1 MLSVQVLRAHTRR
14 KASKLVVL
22 VKKSTD
28 SGGAQSLDILA
39 AKVRIVEAELTLE
52 EKEVRLE
59 NGTSFMAEPNL
70 NCKIAVVKNLVEP
83 GMHEGARLYDRFKL
97 KRDAD
102 GDWTF
107 AKYSKLGNLIMVR
120 YDERWFEDPNAEF
133 EAADFEG
140 FEFICRIQSKTDS
153 KGKQLKGSVVDW
165 QSMRQAGGTEERAIT
180 EKVAQA
186 EAEEETDVS
195 DIAF

>member
-70 NCKIAVVKNLVEP
+70 NCKIAVIKNLVEP
-83 GMHEGARLYDRFKL
+83 GIHEGATLYDRFRL
-97 KRDAD
+97 KRDPH
-102 GDWTF
+102 GDWVF

-120 YDERWFEDPNAEF
+120 YGETWFEDEEAEF
-133 EAADFEG
+133 EESDFQI
-140 FEFICRIQSKTDS
+140 FEFVCRIQPKTDS

-165 QSMRQAGGTEERAIT
+165 QSMRKAGGSVEKEIRERL
-180 EKVAQA
+180 VAA
-186 EAEEETDVS
+186 EAEEADDFS
-195 DIAF
+195 DLPF